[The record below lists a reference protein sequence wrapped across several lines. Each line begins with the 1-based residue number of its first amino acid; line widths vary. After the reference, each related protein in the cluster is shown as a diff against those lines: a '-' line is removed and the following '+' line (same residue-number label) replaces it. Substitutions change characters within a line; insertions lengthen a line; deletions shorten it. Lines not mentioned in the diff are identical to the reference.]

1 MTDQKARSHGA
12 TEGGW
17 YRRCLR
23 ASVSP
28 WLVLIVAAAAIP
40 LAAQNGDV
48 TQWRGPARDGVVT
61 GFTAPAS
68 WPDALVRKWKVEIG
82 AGYATPLVVGNRVY
96 QFSRVG
102 DNETMTALDADSGK
116 VIWQAGYPAVFD
128 MNPATKAHGPG
139 PKSTPVFFN
148 NRLYSIGM
156 TGVVT
161 AWDAASGKQLWQKP
175 GSGVPMEYTTHSL
188 SPMVD
193 NGRVIFHVG
202 GKDKGALTAFDL
214 ASGDVRWSWAGD
226 GPGYAS
232 PIVAT
237 VGGTRQIITPT
248 QAKIVGVDAATGAL
262 LWERPLVHQF
272 NSNSITPIVN
282 GDTVIVTGSGP
293 TIAFAVANRGGKWTT
308 EPLWENADTTLRF
321 TSPVASGDTLFGLAA
336 RNAGQY
342 YALDAKSGKTLWT
355 SEGRQAQHA
364 SIARAG
370 DVWFSLEQDGELIIS
385 RVSQTAFEPIKRYKV
400 ADTESWSQPA
410 ISGNRV
416 LVKDV
421 TSLTL
426 WTIN

>member
-1 MTDQKARSHGA
+1 MRPLLVVALLILSLPLIAQ
-12 TEGGW
+12 
-17 YRRCLR
+17 
-23 ASVSP
+23 P
-28 WLVLIVAAAAIP
+28 WQGP
-40 LAAQNGDV
+40 SSDV
-48 TQWRGPARDGVVT
+48 TQWRGTARDGVLA
-61 GFTAPAS
+61 GFNAPQA
-68 WPDALVRKWKVEIG
+68 WPETLVKKWSVDVG
-82 AGYATPLVVGNRVY
+82 TGYATPLAVGNRVY
-96 QFSRVG
+96 QFSRLG
-102 DNETMTALDADSGK
+102 ENETMTAFDVESGK
-116 VIWQAGYPAVFD
+116 VVWQAGYAAPFT
-128 MNPATKAHGPG
+128 MNPATKQHGPG

-156 TGVVT
+156 TGIVT

-175 GSGVPMEYTTHSL
+175 GSGVPMEYTTHSF

-193 NGRVIFHVG
+193 SGRVIFHVG

-214 ASGDVRWSWAGD
+214 TSGDVRWSWAGD

-237 VGGTRQIITPT
+237 VGGVWQIVTPT
-248 QAKIVGVDAATGAL
+248 QTRIVGVDAASGAL

-272 NSNSITPIVN
+272 NSNAITPIVN

-308 EPLWENADTTLRF
+308 EQVWENADTTLRF

-370 DVWFSLEQDGELIIS
+370 DLWFSLEHD
-385 RVSQTAFEPIKRYKV
+385 
-400 ADTESWSQPA
+400 
-410 ISGNRV
+410 
-416 LVKDV
+416 
-421 TSLTL
+421 
-426 WTIN
+426 